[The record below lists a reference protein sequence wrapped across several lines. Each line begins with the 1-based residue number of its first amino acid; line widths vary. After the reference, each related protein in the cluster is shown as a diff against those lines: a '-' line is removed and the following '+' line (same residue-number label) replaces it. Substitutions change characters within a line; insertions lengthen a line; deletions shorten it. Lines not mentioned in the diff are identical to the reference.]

1 MQLSGWRHIKEQL
14 RGQRSETMPLP
25 PQIGA
30 SGMPQEA
37 LPNLESS
44 PLQVAVSLAHT
55 KERASPVDAQTPST
69 QLRVKQS
76 ASVLQAV
83 PPALSPQTLPQAW
96 CPAPAKS
103 SHTLIC
109 PARG

>member
-1 MQLSGWRHIKEQL
+1 MQLSGWRHFKEQL

-44 PLQVAVSLAHT
+44 PLQVAVLLAHSHRQGCNGSIT
-55 KERASPVDAQTPST
+55 
-69 QLRVKQS
+69 L
-76 ASVLQAV
+76 AV
-83 PPALSPQTLPQAW
+83 V
-96 CPAPAKS
+96 
-103 SHTLIC
+103 
-109 PARG
+109 GG